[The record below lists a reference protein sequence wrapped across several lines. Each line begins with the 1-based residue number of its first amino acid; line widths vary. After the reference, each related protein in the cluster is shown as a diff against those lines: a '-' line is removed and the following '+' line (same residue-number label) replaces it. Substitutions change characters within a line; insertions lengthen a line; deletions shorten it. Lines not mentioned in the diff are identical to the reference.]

1 MKRDRETRRRT
12 RGRLEDWPKR
22 KCDEREREK
31 EREREGG
38 GNTFSEK
45 ETRLS
50 DDD

>member
-38 GNTFSEK
+38 NTFSEK

>member
-38 GNTFSEK
+38 GEYILRERNTAE
-45 ETRLS
+45 
-50 DDD
+50 

>member
-38 GNTFSEK
+38 GIHSPRK
-45 ETRLS
+45 EHG
-50 DDD
+50 